1 MNKDNIEFFDELLL
15 ASKTAYQRAY
25 APYSQFH
32 VGAAALTAKGN
43 IVSGCNVENASYGL
57 TTCAERNCISHAVV
71 QGDPVLT
78 LIMIYTEQDRLTPP
92 CGACRQVI
100 AEFFSQSAQVVAV
113 NHKNEQQVWTVA
125 QLLPDAFTPQYLLA
139 K

>member
-1 MNKDNIEFFDELLL
+1 MQSHSSDVWHSLKNAAEQAFEH
-15 ASKTAYQRAY
+15 AY

-32 VGAAALTAKGN
+32 VGAAALTDNGT

-57 TTCAERNCISHAVV
+57 TQCAERSCICTAVG
-71 QGDPVLT
+71 QGAKSFSAVLIFT
-78 LIMIYTEQDRLTPP
+78 HQEKVTPP

-100 AEFFSQSAQVVAV
+100 AEFCAPDVLVKTV
-113 NHKNEQQVWTVA
+113 NHKGDEITWSVVD
-125 QLLPDAFTPQYLLA
+125 LLPDAFTPDQL